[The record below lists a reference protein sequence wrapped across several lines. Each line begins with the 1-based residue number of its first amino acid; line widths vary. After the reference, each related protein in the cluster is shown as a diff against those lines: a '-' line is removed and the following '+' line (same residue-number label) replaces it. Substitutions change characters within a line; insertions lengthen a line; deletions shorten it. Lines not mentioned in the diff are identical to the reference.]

1 MTSKKTNNLARIILI
16 ILVIILILLALS
28 FCIYGG
34 FKANSNNIEWMHKI

>member
-1 MTSKKTNNLARIILI
+1 MTTKKTNNLARIILI

-34 FKANSNNIEWMHKI
+34 FKANSNNIEWMYKI